1 MYKVTI
7 EEVLGEI
14 KKITIIET
22 DDVELVRELLDLK
35 HVKEIDSDE
44 PNRNISEEW
53 QKLCQEQL
61 EKMRKDVEPF
71 TQPFK
76 IKPLPQPYVSPFTK
90 PYDPYNPF
98 TVTC

>member
-14 KKITIIET
+14 KKTTIIET

-35 HVKEIDSDE
+35 DVKEVDSDE

-53 QKLCQEQL
+53 QKICQEQI
-61 EKMRKDVEPF
+61 EKMRKGGEPF
-71 TQPFK
+71 E
-76 IKPLPQPYVSPFTK
+76 IKPSPFTQPYVSPFIK
-90 PYDPYNPF
+90 PYDPNNPF

>member
-7 EEVLGEI
+7 EEVLGDL
-14 KKITIIET
+14 KSTKIIET

-35 HVKEIDSDE
+35 DVKEVDSDE

-53 QKLCQEQL
+53 QKICLEQL
-61 EKMRKDVEPF
+61 EKMRKEVEPF
-71 TQPFK
+71 E

-90 PYDPYNPF
+90 PHDPS
-98 TVTC
+98 

>member
-14 KKITIIET
+14 KKTTIIET

-35 HVKEIDSDE
+35 DVKEVDSDE

-53 QKLCQEQL
+53 QK
-61 EKMRKDVEPF
+61 
-71 TQPFK
+71 
-76 IKPLPQPYVSPFTK
+76 I
-90 PYDPYNPF
+90 
-98 TVTC
+98 